1 MAYVAI
7 PRKYR
12 PQKFSEVTGQEF
24 ITKTLKNAIK
34 NDRFSHAYIF
44 AGPRGV
50 GKTTTARIVAKAL
63 NCENLNDGEP
73 CNQCSNCIEI
83 TKGSHPDVIE
93 IDAATNR
100 GIDQIR
106 ELRESVHYAPS
117 KGKKKVYIVDEF
129 HMLTKEAF
137 NALLKTLEE
146 PPTHVVFILA
156 TTELDRIPQTI
167 LSRCQKFVFRRIP
180 KPLLVKTLKDICE
193 KEGVEC
199 EEEALELI
207 AIASEGCLRDAES
220 LLEQA
225 IAFGNGKV
233 KVEEISDFLGILTGK
248 ELLEI
253 LKLSFN
259 GEKEIL
265 REKLL
270 RLESLG
276 YNPVF
281 VAKQLLET
289 VEKEFLEGKNFSE
302 EEMISAYSILSE
314 GFKDINYHPFPYS
327 ALFFHLYKLSYFKEV
342 KKISELV
349 GNIKVSEQK
358 VETKEV
364 IKPSNNGGKA
374 KEISK
379 ESDEKINQIVDL
391 FGAKLIKLEK
401 K

>member
-1 MAYVAI
+1 M
-7 PRKYR
+7 
-12 PQKFSEVTGQEF
+12 
-24 ITKTLKNAIK
+24 
-34 NDRFSHAYIF
+34 
-44 AGPRGV
+44 
-50 GKTTTARIVAKAL
+50 AKAL

-259 GEKEIL
+259 G
-265 REKLL
+265 
-270 RLESLG
+270 
-276 YNPVF
+276 
-281 VAKQLLET
+281 
-289 VEKEFLEGKNFSE
+289 
-302 EEMISAYSILSE
+302 
-314 GFKDINYHPFPYS
+314 
-327 ALFFHLYKLSYFKEV
+327 
-342 KKISELV
+342 
-349 GNIKVSEQK
+349 
-358 VETKEV
+358 
-364 IKPSNNGGKA
+364 
-374 KEISK
+374 
-379 ESDEKINQIVDL
+379 
-391 FGAKLIKLEK
+391 
-401 K
+401 